1 MIELTQLDGTPFSLN
16 NDLIEIVV
24 NIPETKILL
33 TSGKYYLVEQSR
45 SEVTRLVAEYERLVF
60 RHEVAAPE
68 PEAPAGVPK
77 PDVSENA
84 AAS

>member
-60 RHEVAAPE
+60 RHEVSSPE
-68 PEAPAGVPK
+68 PEASSGAPGTNVP
-77 PDVSENA
+77 ENA
-84 AAS
+84 TAS